1 VKSGKTTSFNSR
13 RIIGAAGI
21 ALVAALIP
29 ATASSA
35 ATTAAK
41 AGAACAKAGA
51 TATASGKTLTC
62 VKSASTNKLSWV
74 AATAKSAA
82 GTKTVLGSAGGAGG
96 AGGPGDGQRPDFA
109 NNPAFQAFQTCLTSK
124 GVTLGFGRRG
134 GGTPGSYPTTR
145 PTSNASGQPF
155 TRPTMSAADQQAIAD
170 CQKSTGFTMPA
181 FGGRGGGPDDQ
192 NGAPSATAPGKTSGG
207 LTLPKASATAST
219 AYTAAVA
226 TYIACLNT
234 NGLTSVKTM
243 ADVKMI
249 DPTITANQTALAAC
263 ASQKPVKQ

>member
-1 VKSGKTTSFNSR
+1 
-13 RIIGAAGI
+13 
-21 ALVAALIP
+21 
-29 ATASSA
+29 
-35 ATTAAK
+35 
-41 AGAACAKAGA
+41 
-51 TATASGKTLTC
+51 
-62 VKSASTNKLSWV
+62 
-74 AATAKSAA
+74 
-82 GTKTVLGSAGGAGG
+82 
-96 AGGPGDGQRPDFA
+96 
-109 NNPAFQAFQTCLTSK
+109 
-124 GVTLGFGRRG
+124 
-134 GGTPGSYPTTR
+134 
-145 PTSNASGQPF
+145 
-155 TRPTMSAADQQAIAD
+155 MSAADQAAIAD

-219 AYTAAVA
+219 AYSAAVA
-226 TYIACLNT
+226 TYIACLNS